1 MESLKHRNKVVGIKE
16 TKNAIKAGA
25 ADVVYIAEDV
35 DFYAVQPLRELCAE
49 MGVRLEAVPA
59 RKELAKACG
68 INVPTAA
75 AAVLKD

>member
-25 ADVVYIAEDV
+25 ADVVYIAEDA
-35 DFYAVQPLRELCAE
+35 DFYAVQPLREICAE
-49 MGVRLEAVPA
+49 MGVRLGSVPT